1 MPDPTLTAQPKR
13 ASRLALAAL
22 LYFVS
27 RVAVVAFVFTIPIL
41 YFLQGKVEVVVLV
54 GGVAVTG
61 GLLAAYY
68 LTANRQYC
76 AACTSSV
83 LVDNGNQKHPYS
95 RRLAGLSH
103 RAQVAW
109 DILFKPSYQCMYCNA
124 RCSCKKSGASPRP
137 GQRGAPLFQPVH
149 PAQTVS
155 RPEAEADSNEVFR
168 AAEDHP
174 AEEESPVVEKVV
186 TPSFSAAKI
195 FPGERTVPVS
205 VPPHTAAPQDLSP
218 PDNSERD
225 READSNKSP
234 IPPLLRAPA
243 SPSMPWAKPATA
255 AVPANAPTMNR
266 PSNDPAAAPGPNPF
280 LPASGAT
287 PPASPF
293 LPVAPPPVPR
303 PAAETA
309 SPPSVELPSIPAA
322 GSSADGTPPW
332 TLPAPPIGAEAPVLP
347 SKGGN
352 PLPITAPVLLRAP
365 RPMPP
370 APTATAGLL
379 KEVIAA
385 LEEGHRSLDNA
396 FKNLIEKLEI
406 RLNASAPGRALPE
419 IEPAPGQP
427 VKTSLPEPPALEE
440 SPFSAP
446 RPSGQTTPLK
456 LPPVAPALTAGPPAA
471 GEVSLP
477 PMLRRKFQR
486 PEGAVAQQLS
496 NALSE
501 VFETPGAPL
510 LPATAPAPADNRSAT
525 GPVPARAVTTPVPL
539 PFKATAATAP
549 VPVSTPDKSAA
560 EPLPA
565 RSATTPVPLPF
576 KATAP
581 TAPVPVPPA
590 PATGPVPVK
599 AAAPTAPV
607 PPWRPPVLTPP
618 DSADAASSP
627 FAISDGPLTGPAGEP
642 SEPAPFTFL
651 KNNGDSFAPEVDSS
665 PMTDPLDDT
674 ILPWMQPSR
683 GRN

>member
-1 MPDPTLTAQPKR
+1 MPDPTPTAQPKK

-22 LYFVS
+22 LYFAS
-27 RVAVVAFVFTIPIL
+27 RLAVVTFVFAIPVL
-41 YFLQGKVEVVVLV
+41 YFLRGQVEVVVLV
-54 GGVAVTG
+54 GGVAVAG

-68 LTANRQYC
+68 LVANRQYC
-76 AACTSSV
+76 AACTSPV

-124 RCSCKKSGASPRP
+124 RCSCRKSGGSPRP

-149 PAQTVS
+149 PAQTAS
-155 RPEAEADSNEVFR
+155 RPDAEADGNEVFR
-168 AAEDHP
+168 AAENP
-174 AEEESPVVEKVV
+174 PAAEESAVVEKVV

-195 FPGERTVPVS
+195 FPGERTMPVS
-205 VPPHTAAPQDLSP
+205 LPPRAAPSQDLSP
-218 PDNSERD
+218 ADNSDRD
-225 READSNKSP
+225 READRDKSP

-243 SPSMPWAKPATA
+243 SSSPMPWAKPDTA

-280 LPASGAT
+280 LPASGAAP

-303 PAAETA
+303 PSVEPA
-309 SPPSVELPSIPAA
+309 PPASVELPAIPAS
-322 GSSADGTPPW
+322 GSSAEGTPPW
-332 TLPAPPIGAEAPVLP
+332 TLPAPPVGAESPVLP
-347 SKGGN
+347 AKGGT

-365 RPMPP
+365 RPMPA

-379 KEVIAA
+379 KEVITA

-406 RLNASAPGRALPE
+406 RLNASAPGRTLPE
-419 IEPAPGQP
+419 IEPAPAQT

-440 SPFSAP
+440 SPFSVP
-446 RPSGQTTPLK
+446 RPSGQTAPLK
-456 LPPVAPALTAGPPAA
+456 LPPVAPVLAAGTPAA

-501 VFETPGAPL
+501 VFETPGT
-510 LPATAPAPADNRSAT
+510 LPATADNKQAN
-525 GPVPARAVTTPVPL
+525 GPVPARAATTPVPL
-539 PFKATAATAP
+539 PFKVAAATAP

-565 RSATTPVPLPF
+565 RIATTPVPLPF

-590 PATGPVPVK
+590 SATGPVPVK
-599 AAAPTAPV
+599 AAAATAPV

-642 SEPAPFTFL
+642 SAPAPFTFL
-651 KNNGDSFAPEVDSS
+651 KSNGDSFAPEVDSS
-665 PMTDPLDDT
+665 PLTDPLDDT